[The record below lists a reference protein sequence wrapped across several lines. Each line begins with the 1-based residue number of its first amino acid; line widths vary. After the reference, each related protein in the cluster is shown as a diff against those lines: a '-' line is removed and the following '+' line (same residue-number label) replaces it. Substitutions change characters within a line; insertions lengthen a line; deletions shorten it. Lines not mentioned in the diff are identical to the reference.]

1 MTRRS
6 SLLLTT
12 LILLLA
18 LAAGAGLRFAWFLR
32 QAVEPPAPRLVVI
45 PPGTSFARVASH
57 LEAEGVIA
65 GAFEFK
71 VLSRLRGDAHSIKA
85 GEYDFRAPSAP
96 GKVLDRLITGDVRRL
111 KFTVPEGLNLTE
123 IAAKL
128 EVEGRGDKTAFL
140 ALARDPVFI
149 STLGFDAP
157 TLEGYL
163 FPETYTLE
171 SGTSEERLI
180 KAMVEQFRTRLG
192 AAELVAAAAERGLD
206 LHQLVT
212 LASIIQK
219 EAGNEA
225 EMPVI
230 SGVFHNR
237 LRLRMPLQAD
247 PTVIYGIV
255 DFDGNLTRKHL
266 NTPSPYNTYRMR
278 GLPAGPIAS
287 PGEKALRAAAMPATV
302 DYLYFV
308 SQGDGTHVFSK
319 TLKEHNNMVR
329 RYQLRR

>member
-1 MTRRS
+1 V
-6 SLLLTT
+6 
-12 LILLLA
+12 A
-18 LAAGAGLRFAWFLR
+18 
-32 QAVEPPAPRLVVI
+32 PPAPRLVAI
-45 PPGTSFARVASH
+45 QPGTSFAEVAAR

-65 GAFEFK
+65 GALEFK
-71 VLSRLRGDAHSIKA
+71 VLSRVRGNAHSIKA
-85 GEYDFRAPSAP
+85 GEYDFQEPAAP

-128 EVEGRGDKTAFL
+128 EAEGRGDKTAFL

-237 LRLRMPLQAD
+237 LRLRIPLQAD
-247 PTVIYGIV
+247 PTVIYGIA

>member
-1 MTRRS
+1 MNRRS
-6 SLLLTT
+6 SLILTA
-12 LILLLA
+12 LIIFLA
-18 LAAGAGLRFAWFLR
+18 LAAGTGLRFAWFLR
-32 QAVEPPAPRLVVI
+32 QTVEPPAPRLIVV
-45 PPGTSFARVASH
+45 PPGASFARVAER

-71 VLSRLRGDAHSIKA
+71 VLSRLRGNAHSIKA
-85 GEYDFRAPSAP
+85 GEYDFQGPAAP
-96 GKVLDRLITGDVRRL
+96 GKVLDRLIAGDVRRIR
-111 KFTVPEGLNLTE
+111 FTVPEGLNLAE

-128 EVEGRGDKTAFL
+128 EAEGHGDKTAFL
-140 ALARDPVFI
+140 TLARDAVFI
-149 STLGFDAP
+149 SSLGLDVP
-157 TLEGYL
+157 SLEGYL

-171 SGTSEERLI
+171 SGTSEDQLI
-180 KAMVEQFRTRLG
+180 KAMVDQFRARLDP
-192 AAELVAAAAERGLD
+192 ALKEAAAGRGLD

-219 EAGNEA
+219 EAGNDE

-247 PTVIYGIV
+247 PTVIYGIA
-255 DFDGNLTRKHL
+255 DFDGNLTRNHL

-278 GLPAGPIAS
+278 GLPSGPIAS
-287 PGEKALRAAAMPATV
+287 PGEEALRAAALPAAV

-308 SQGDGTHVFSK
+308 SRGDGTHVFSE
-319 TLKEHNNMVR
+319 TLKEHNSMVR
-329 RYQLRR
+329 RFQLRR

>member
-1 MTRRS
+1 
-6 SLLLTT
+6 
-12 LILLLA
+12 
-18 LAAGAGLRFAWFLR
+18 
-32 QAVEPPAPRLVVI
+32 
-45 PPGTSFARVASH
+45 
-57 LEAEGVIA
+57 
-65 GAFEFK
+65 
-71 VLSRLRGDAHSIKA
+71 VLSRLRGNAHSIKA
-85 GEYDFRAPSAP
+85 GEYDFQEPAAP

-128 EVEGRGDKTAFL
+128 EAEGRGDKTAFL

-149 STLGFDAP
+149 STLGLDAP

-192 AAELVAAAAERGLD
+192 AEELVAAAAERGLD
-206 LHQLVT
+206 LHQMVT

-247 PTVIYGIV
+247 PTVIYGIA

-266 NTPSPYNTYRMR
+266 NTPTPYNTYRMR

-287 PGEKALRAAAMPATV
+287 PGEKALRAAAMPAAV

-308 SQGDGTHVFSK
+308 SQGDGTHVFSQ